1 MFDEDGDVIMLRV
14 KPFTIVT
21 GGANGVDWEAETLA
35 KHYNLDVHV
44 LVPPC
49 HPRSK
54 TIRPLSYAD
63 LAEANPWIQR
73 AEFTLNKRLTDP
85 ISRQYI
91 QRNYC
96 VIRDVDMVLAFT
108 VFQPSRTVFGLQVNK
123 TCMGGTGW
131 AVEFAKMLRKTLYVY
146 ALDLN
151 FWFWFNHDEGVF
163 EQCDGMSE
171 TQICLPTFMPT
182 TAIVGVRNFSEF
194 PEGILE
200 LEATFSRSVNL

>member
-54 TIRPLSYAD
+54 TIRSLSYAD

-73 AEFTLNKRLTDP
+73 AEFTLNKRLTDT

-96 VIRDVDMVLAFT
+96 IIRNVDMVLAFT

-151 FWFWFNHDEGVF
+151 FWFGLITMKVF
-163 EQCDGMSE
+163 LNSAMACLTRTSVCLLL
-171 TQICLPTFMPT
+171 CLP
-182 TAIVGVRNFSEF
+182 R
-194 PEGILE
+194 L
-200 LEATFSRSVNL
+200 L